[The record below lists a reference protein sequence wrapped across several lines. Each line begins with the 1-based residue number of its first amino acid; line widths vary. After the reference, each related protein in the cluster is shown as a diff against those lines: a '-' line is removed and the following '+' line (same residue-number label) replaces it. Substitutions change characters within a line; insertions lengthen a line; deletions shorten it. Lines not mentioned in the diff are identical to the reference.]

1 MSIARGPELITV
13 TEGMEDE
20 KDEDDEGDEEDET
33 PELTSDQLSLLY
45 LISRYSQAAT
55 DKDHKEEWIR
65 KIPLM
70 VLIYEGIVAQVL
82 DYDYAPGDTAL
93 DRAVFTGGVCC
104 SLGFDQPAASVLQ
117 LLAGTR
123 APPHRV

>member
-20 KDEDDEGDEEDET
+20 KDVDDEDDEEDET

-55 DKDHKEEWIR
+55 DKDHK
-65 KIPLM
+65 
-70 VLIYEGIVAQVL
+70 
-82 DYDYAPGDTAL
+82 D
-93 DRAVFTGGVCC
+93 
-104 SLGFDQPAASVLQ
+104 S
-117 LLAGTR
+117 
-123 APPHRV
+123 